1 MNELKLEPGSLLK
14 QVAHLCLNEFCV
26 VMSTDCS
33 IVITVGHVIKKFEVQ
48 TV

>member
-14 QVAHLCLNEFCV
+14 QVAYLCLNEFCV

-33 IVITVGHVIKKFEVQ
+33 IVMTDGHVVKKYEVQ